1 MREERTL
8 YQKVVLVILAAMI
21 VVFAGVTAF
30 NQSRKGILFEDAILY
45 RQEVTDADCF
55 AGKVMGEEVTLLCW
69 YGDGSGVKEFT
80 LRVGDHIHD
89 TYTVYLGEP
98 MIPLKGMTSGV
109 RPEVPT
115 LRITK
120 NDRVIFDGG
129 CRKDFGTFYFYTPD
143 GEWTA
148 IGLMDVFVQ
157 TGKSFWED
165 YTMDERLLVQLA
177 LEPELIDRGDW
188 RLYGIMVFFTLLT
201 MMDVAFP
208 QTLFRWRHRR
218 WVKDPEPTDDYMSV
232 QHLAWLISMPG
243 LLGFYIWTSMTL
255 TNVV

>member
-1 MREERTL
+1 MKESRTVF
-8 YQKVVLVILAAMI
+8 QKSVLAILASMI
-21 VVFAGVTAF
+21 VVFAVVSAF
-30 NQSRKGILFEDAILY
+30 NQSRKGILFEEAILY

-69 YGDGSGVKEFT
+69 YGDGSGNKEFT
-80 LRVGDHIHD
+80 LRVGDRIHD

-120 NDRVIFDGG
+120 NERVIFEGG
-129 CRKDFGTFYFYTPD
+129 CRTDFGTFYFYTPD
-143 GEWTA
+143 GEWTS
-148 IGLMDVFVQ
+148 IGLLDVVVQ
-157 TGKSFWED
+157 TGKHFWED

-177 LEPELIDRGDW
+177 LEPKLIDRGDW
-188 RLYGIMVFFTLLT
+188 RLYGLMVFFTLIL
-201 MMDVAFP
+201 MADVAFP
-208 QTLFRWRHRR
+208 YTIFRWRHRR
-218 WVKDPEPTDDYMSV
+218 WVKDPEPTDDYMSM
-232 QHLAWLISMPG
+232 QHLAWLISIPV
-243 LLGFYIWTSMTL
+243 LLGFYIWASMTL